1 MSAKVVIISLI
12 ALALY
17 KKYKV
22 LKLYFRSLVTTFGR
36 FKISAF
42 LKAEKTG
49 KDVFRETANGCIKV
63 FRRVVEVGTCYVDA
77 VFRAFQ
83 LGLQFQKVLVGFQV
97 GIIFGNGKQLAESGS
112 DRTLSF
118 LIFSQLFLAS
128 TVIWVALL
136 RASTTLSS
144 VSFS

>member
-63 FRRVVEVGTCYVDA
+63 FSRIVEVGTCYVDA

-118 LIFSQLFLAS
+118 LIFSQLFRCQ
-128 TVIWVALL
+128 VIWVALL